1 MELKYQVHR
10 VSDTWFFNHQ
20 TRIQLSR
27 DTTKNRNSDLDRLLG
42 TLFHWRFTDS
52 VTSPGWISDSFYFS
66 LKFNWKDALFEF
78 QIGSGRQ
85 ENSAVRIRCQQWEP
99 VTLKSLCHQLSA
111 TNHHY
116 RTHSQILLKS
126 QKNAKCNKIGA
137 SKIIFYLL
145 ISISENNKSL
155 GNHLLTIW
163 IFINLHLMKFFIIFI

>member
-66 LKFNWKDALFEF
+66 LKFFWKDALFEF

-85 ENSAVRIRCQQWEP
+85 EKFCNTYPLSTMRTCHSEIPLSPAVRNKPPRWVLYKFSWNLE
-99 VTLKSLCHQLSA
+99 K
-111 TNHHY
+111 
-116 RTHSQILLKS
+116 K
-126 QKNAKCNKIGA
+126 KCK
-137 SKIIFYLL
+137 
-145 ISISENNKSL
+145 
-155 GNHLLTIW
+155 
-163 IFINLHLMKFFIIFI
+163 M

>member
-52 VTSPGWISDSFYFS
+52 VTSPGWISDSFISARNFIEKMLS
-66 LKFNWKDALFEF
+66 LNFRLAADVRK
-78 QIGSGRQ
+78 
-85 ENSAVRIRCQQWEP
+85 NSAVRIRCQQWEP

-111 TNHHY
+111 THHHY